1 MATNNSLL
9 QFAQV
14 ITDHHYDPSPPS
26 PQRVRSE
33 SSPHPTL
40 RSENSR
46 LDHRRSYLPI
56 RKNACVVCGI
66 CFTCSNTYGM
76 NCRCEEMQPRRGRNL
91 PEGSLDSRAKK
102 LHPRDK
108 EDYAFSIEWLS
119 LHAHPMHKNST
130 GQVIGLRN
138 LPEVSLCKAHSSTL
152 YRAKKRH
159 ERSKASC
166 SPTTSTTAATTT
178 NTTNTNVNTVN
189 HSNNDT
195 TNKKIPE
202 GGIGGLAAKVREIM
216 SQQQYPPPPPPP
228 PPSDLSIQAST
239 SLKRKRPSP
248 PIHSS
253 ASTPLYATA
262 PPMLRHSAPS
272 SSYSHQLPP
281 LQQQQHHQEPSQQQ
295 HHARTPSLSSLS
307 SSLQEQLRLSPLRV
321 QSVSLKAIS
330 SNLLDPPQYYVRNL
344 AITDTFTF
352 RDLLNE
358 VDMTGPPPPGKR
370 IVIIDDKTDTLFPL
384 DQAIRNVIKRP
395 SSAHIELSLALSDKA
410 AIDWSTYT

>member
-26 PQRVRSE
+26 PQQVRSE

-46 LDHRRSYLPI
+46 LDHRHSFLPI
-56 RKNACVVCGI
+56 RKNACIVCGI

-130 GQVIGLRN
+130 GQVIGLRH

-159 ERSKASC
+159 ERSKTSC
-166 SPTTSTTAATTT
+166 SPTITNNTTTTTT
-178 NTTNTNVNTVN
+178 NTTTSSN
-189 HSNNDT
+189 NNDT
-195 TNKKIPE
+195 TTTKIPE

-216 SQQQYPPPPPPP
+216 SQQQYPPPPLP

-248 PIHSS
+248 PVHSS

-262 PPMLRHSAPS
+262 PPMLRHSVPP

-281 LQQQQHHQEPSQQQ
+281 LQQQQQQQQEPPSQHHQ
-295 HHARTPSLSSLS
+295 HARTPSLSSLS

-370 IVIIDDKTDTLFPL
+370 IVIIDDKTDTLYPL
-384 DQAIRNVIKRP
+384 DQPIRSVIKRP

>member
-1 MATNNSLL
+1 
-9 QFAQV
+9 
-14 ITDHHYDPSPPS
+14 
-26 PQRVRSE
+26 
-33 SSPHPTL
+33 
-40 RSENSR
+40 
-46 LDHRRSYLPI
+46 
-56 RKNACVVCGI
+56 
-66 CFTCSNTYGM
+66 M

-166 SPTTSTTAATTT
+166 SPTATTT
-178 NTTNTNVNTVN
+178 PTTPTATNTNS
-189 HSNNDT
+189 SNNDT
-195 TNKKIPE
+195 TTNKIPE

-216 SQQQYPPPPPPP
+216 NQQQYPAPPPP

-248 PIHSS
+248 PVHSS

-262 PPMLRHSAPS
+262 PPMLRHSAPC

-281 LQQQQHHQEPSQQQ
+281 LQQQQQQQEPASQQHQ
-295 HHARTPSLSSLS
+295 HARTPSLSSLS

-321 QSVSLKAIS
+321 QSVSLKAIT
-330 SNLLDPPQYYVRNL
+330 SNNPLDPPQYYVRNL
-344 AITDTFTF
+344 AINDTFTF
-352 RDLLNE
+352 RDLLKE
-358 VDMTGPPPPGKR
+358 VDMKGPPPPGKR
-370 IVIIDDKTDTLFPL
+370 IVIIDDKTDTLYPL

-395 SSAHIELSLALSDKA
+395 SSAHIELSLALTEKT